1 MPRSYRKKKYARRP
15 YRTYKRRSY
24 GRRWRSRGRSYA
36 WGNRTARKVG
46 ALYKAVKMR
55 AVYRPSRY
63 VAVKR
68 RYSKSRVP
76 YGKSYTNLSQSR
88 QKAIVSREARASLKK
103 AGFHPK
109 VAAAAVAAAVEDVDM
124 KCGGGEDPE
133 LTAYSIGGKRQH
145 LDVDFASRFLT
156 GSPLL
161 RFDDV

>member
-1 MPRSYRKKKYARRP
+1 MPRFYRKKKYARRP

-76 YGKSYTNLSQSR
+76 YGRSYTKLSSSR
-88 QKAIVSREARASLKK
+88 QKAIVSREARAALKK
-103 AGFHPK
+103 AGFNPQ
-109 VAAAAVAAAVEDVDM
+109 VAAAAVAAAVADVDM
-124 KCGGGEDPE
+124 GKCGGDDDAE
-133 LTAYSIGGKRQH
+133 LSAYSIGGKRQH
-145 LDVDFASRFLT
+145 LDADYASRFIT

-161 RFDDV
+161 RFD